1 MINWELGECRETFG
15 YSGARKEILSFCHF
29 SSVSQ
34 QLTAAV
40 VSTSIPL
47 SLNDMTD
54 PAASGAVKFPSVV
67 RWKSSTLS
75 LINPNSPAVLPLE
88 PEQ

>member
-1 MINWELGECRETFG
+1 MHPVIFW
-15 YSGARKEILSFCHF
+15 RKEGRKYCLSVT
-29 SSVSQ
+29 SRQ